1 MIDYEFV
8 RAAVLEAAG
17 AFDLRH
23 VAYDRW
29 NSSQIVQDLEGEG
42 IEMFAM
48 GQGFAS
54 LSAPTKELQR
64 LVVEGKLRHGGD
76 PLLRWCA
83 SNVAAKMDAAGNY
96 KPDRERSAHRID
108 PIAALVM
115 AVDGFQRR
123 GHEATRRSRWE
134 NSDVE
139 LGRRMSRFLRRR
151 RSSSRNRSRSNS
163 EEQPRSS
170 RYENPESVNRGTI
183 TMNIRTGEILNAP
196 PCCDDPIRC
205 ERPEC

>member
-1 MIDYEFV
+1 M
-8 RAAVLEAAG
+8 RAWSPEPIPAVHPFRKEPHVPDRPSAG
-17 AFDLRH
+17 DCDLRATPPRFH
-23 VAYDRW
+23 KAWRPEDFNKTCAPVR
-29 NSSQIVQDLEGEG
+29 S
-42 IEMFAM
+42 
-48 GQGFAS
+48 S

-134 NSDVE
+134 NSDAKLV
-139 LGRRMSRFLRRR
+139 
-151 RSSSRNRSRSNS
+151 
-163 EEQPRSS
+163 
-170 RYENPESVNRGTI
+170 VV
-183 TMNIRTGEILNAP
+183 
-196 PCCDDPIRC
+196 
-205 ERPEC
+205 

>member
-1 MIDYEFV
+1 
-8 RAAVLEAAG
+8 
-17 AFDLRH
+17 
-23 VAYDRW
+23 
-29 NSSQIVQDLEGEG
+29 
-42 IEMFAM
+42 MFAM

-134 NSDVE
+134 NSDAKLV
-139 LGRRMSRFLRRR
+139 
-151 RSSSRNRSRSNS
+151 
-163 EEQPRSS
+163 
-170 RYENPESVNRGTI
+170 VV
-183 TMNIRTGEILNAP
+183 
-196 PCCDDPIRC
+196 
-205 ERPEC
+205 